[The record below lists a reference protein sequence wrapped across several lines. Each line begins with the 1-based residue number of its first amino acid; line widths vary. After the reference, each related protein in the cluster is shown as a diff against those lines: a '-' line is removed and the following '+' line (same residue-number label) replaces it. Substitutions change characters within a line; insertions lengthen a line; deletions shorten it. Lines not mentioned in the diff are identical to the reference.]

1 MGPRTMRT
9 MRTQIS
15 SMSREQPKWEGTA
28 TELLRE
34 LVTIS
39 SENESICRDK
49 DWPKTTNAL
58 SNRLRR
64 AAPFLREEGLE
75 ITFTR
80 EGRDRTR
87 MIHIYAASD
96 KQQRS
101 PTYEPK
107 IDEARPHEEAE
118 VILEPAEMKAIVDE
132 PRSAPLQKV
141 ADTSSAPS
149 ASSADSSCVPAAVV
163 SKPPGIAVQ
172 RTGNFIPK
180 GRRITWPL
188 NQRVIGRPER
198 AK

>member
-1 MGPRTMRT
+1 MRT
-9 MRTQIS
+9 VRTQIS

-28 TELLRE
+28 TGLLRE

-64 AAPFLREEGLE
+64 AAPFLREQGLE

-87 MIHIYAASD
+87 MIHICAASD
-96 KQQRS
+96 KQERS
-101 PTYEPK
+101 STYEPK
-107 IDEARPHEEAE
+107 VDKARPHEEAE
-118 VILEPAEMKAIVDE
+118 VTLEQTEMKTIIDE
-132 PRSAPLQKV
+132 PPSAPLQKA

-149 ASSADSSCVPAAVV
+149 ASSADSSAVPTTVV

-188 NQRVIGRPER
+188 NQRVVGRPER
-198 AK
+198 AE